1 MPGNARPLMY
11 ATIAWP
17 MHLTSLSLT
26 NFRNFVRLESEFSPG
41 ITLLVGSNAQGKTS
55 LLEAI
60 HYLTGAANQHTRND
74 RNLVNFLALQ
84 EQQPFARLAAEIQ
97 RADRMQR
104 IEIRIRLDYGSNLR
118 ELRARKQVLLNG
130 VNKRL
135 RDLTGVFNAVL
146 FVPQDLRV
154 LEGPP
159 SERRRYLDGALSQ
172 ADPTYAHELT
182 EYGKVLA
189 QRNAL
194 LKQIPDARPP
204 SDQLEFWDKQL
215 VDLAANLVRS
225 RALALL
231 ELQDLAA
238 PLHKSL
244 TRGEEALRIEY
255 SPSIGNRAARDG
267 QLSMSLDDGPD
278 WATIQHAEIRKHI
291 LSALERSRQEEIARG
306 MTLSGPHRDDFAFLA
321 NGVDLRTYGSRG
333 QNRTAILAAK
343 LAEVEWL
350 KQRSGAWPVLLLDE
364 VLSELDVERRQAL
377 LACVVKVQQA
387 MITTTDLSMFDPDL
401 LDQVTTWRVA
411 SGSLT
416 PMPN

>member
-1 MPGNARPLMY
+1 MR
-11 ATIAWP
+11 
-17 MHLTSLSLT
+17 LTNLSLS
-26 NFRNFVRLESEFSPG
+26 NFRNFVRLETEFPPG
-41 ITLLVGSNAQGKTS
+41 VTLLVGSNAQGKTS
-55 LLEAI
+55 LLESI
-60 HYLTGAANQHTRND
+60 HYLTGAANPHTRND

-84 EQQPFARLAAEIQ
+84 EQQPFARLAAEVH
-97 RADRMQR
+97 RDDRLQR
-104 IEIRIRLDYGSNLR
+104 IEIRILIDNGSSPG

-130 VNKRL
+130 VKKRV
-135 RDLTGVFNAVL
+135 RDLSGVFNAVL

-159 SERRRYLDGALSQ
+159 SERRRYLDVALSQ
-172 ADPTYAHELT
+172 ADPVYAQNT
-182 EYGKVLA
+182 GKYAKVLT

-194 LKQIPDARPP
+194 LKQIPESHSI

-215 VDLAANLVRS
+215 VDLAADLVRS
-225 RALALL
+225 RALALR
-231 ELQDLAA
+231 ELQDLAS
-238 PLHKSL
+238 PVHQDL
-244 TRGEEALRIEY
+244 TRGEETLRIEY
-255 SPSIGNRAARDG
+255 SPAIGGTSPRDG
-267 QLSMSLDDGPD
+267 QLPMSLNDVSD
-278 WATIQHAEIRKHI
+278 WATVQRAEIRKRI

-343 LAEVEWL
+343 LAEVDWL

-364 VLSELDVERRQAL
+364 VLSELDVERREAL

-387 MITTTDLSMFDPDL
+387 LITTTDLAMFKQEL
-401 LDQVTTWRVA
+401 LGQVAIWRVA

-416 PMPN
+416 PLQP